1 MLANIRSARPATY
14 LVSVTL
20 LATMA
25 VTGCAQVDSVKQ
37 KVGQQ
42 FSRPTSVVQYNNAS
56 GAETAASPSTSNLS
70 LTGIINHDLQ
80 NGHYAEGERAL
91 RQYVQA
97 HPGDRLAQSLLH
109 QLTVDPQQILGAPA
123 RTHTVQSGESYS
135 TLASQY
141 LGDSTLFLVLA
152 RYNGST
158 NPSLLHAG
166 TTLRLPAA
174 PQGSSQNSPALSGPP
189 ATPTPNA
196 VSGAQKAI
204 QLRDQSIA
212 LYQQGQKQQAAALY
226 GQALNLN
233 PQLPAS
239 GTIATTLRDQVVA
252 NYHQQAIVLY
262 RDQQLDQ
269 AIALWDR
276 ILAINPDYEP
286 AIVYRTRALELKK
299 RLQQY

>member
-1 MLANIRSARPATY
+1 VHVNIQSLRQASH
-14 LVSVTL
+14 LLIVTL
-20 LATMA
+20 LAVVA
-25 VTGCAQVDSVKQ
+25 VTGCSQVEQ
-37 KVGQQ
+37 KI
-42 FSRPTSVVQYNNAS
+42 SRPSSTVEYNSKAS
-56 GAETAASPSTSNLS
+56 ATEAVPSGSASDLS
-70 LTGIINHDLQ
+70 LNGIINHDLQ
-80 NGHYAEGERAL
+80 NGRYEQGERDL
-91 RQYVQA
+91 RQYLQA

-109 QLTVDPQQILGAPA
+109 QLTVDPQQMLGNPV

-135 TLASQY
+135 TLAGQY

-152 RYNGST
+152 RYNGSA
-158 NPSLLHAG
+158 NPSLLRAG

-174 PQGSSQNSPALSGPP
+174 PDGSSQSSPGLPAPP
-189 ATPTPNA
+189 PVNA
-196 VSGAQKAI
+196 ISNAQKAI

-212 LYQQGQKQQAAALY
+212 LYQQGQKQQAVAFY
-226 GQALNLN
+226 GQALILD
-233 PQLPAS
+233 PHLPAS
-239 GTIATTLRDQVVA
+239 GDTATALRDQVVT

-286 AIVYRTRALELKK
+286 AQIYRARALELKK